1 MSFIQSIDSARS
13 RKANLARRAELE
25 GASVEERIESH
36 FSRLESVLLPGEC
49 RWELRTLFS
58 GLISQ
63 YRPTNAEQLELVAEL
78 AGTRW
83 RLMRLDRKV
92 GAGDGLDQQRAG
104 LVWDW
109 HRTLVRLRSLNATA
123 PDAPVA
129 WRLRLISN
137 QDQQLPAVPDRPTP
151 REPSLPTWAPWAA

>member
-13 RKANLARRAELE
+13 RKGNVVRRPELE
-25 GASVEERIESH
+25 GASVEERIESR
-36 FSRLESVLLPGEC
+36 FALLESVLLPGEC

-63 YRPTNAEQLELVAEL
+63 YRPTNAEQLEVVTEL
-78 AGTRW
+78 AGIRW
-83 RLMRLDRKV
+83 RLMRVDRKV
-92 GAGDGLDQQRAG
+92 GGGDGSDEQRSG

-109 HRTLVRLRSLNATA
+109 HRTLVRLRSLLANAPKA
-123 PDAPVA
+123 PLAS
-129 WRLRLISN
+129 RLRLISN
-137 QDQQLPAVPDRPTP
+137 QEPDLPAVPDRRTP

>member
-13 RKANLARRAELE
+13 RKGSPVRRSELE
-25 GASVEERIESH
+25 GASVEERIES
-36 FSRLESVLLPGEC
+36 RLALLESVLLPGEC
-49 RWELRTLFS
+49 CWEQRTLFS

-78 AGTRW
+78 AGIRW
-83 RLMRLDRKV
+83 RLMRVDRTSS
-92 GAGDGLDQQRAG
+92 GEGLNEQRAG

-109 HRTLVRLRSLNATA
+109 HRTLVALRSSSSNA
-123 PDAPVA
+123 PQAPVA
-129 WRLRLISN
+129 SRLRLISN
-137 QDQQLPAVPDRPTP
+137 QDAELPAVPDRRTP